1 MTSQKHCTKKKLK
14 LTVQMKTDI
23 LQQWIDAELTVGEL
37 LDYWGCYARNKVS
50 NKKETPV
57 SLQKGTFLNKK
68 FLTKSQEELIEEMMS
83 LFRTNHS
90 YYFDVLKERYCLR
103 KLKVTAAD
111 SNDLHLAIR
120 EFKYFFTEFVELNF
134 KELKEQE
141 ICN

>member
-1 MTSQKHCTKKKLK
+1 
-14 LTVQMKTDI
+14 MKTDI

-37 LDYWGCYARNKVS
+37 LDCWGCCARSKAS
-50 NKKETPV
+50 GKKEILPAQ
-57 SLQKGTFLNKK
+57 LQKTFLTKK
-68 FLTKSQEELIEEMMS
+68 FLTQEELIEEMMA

-90 YYFDVLKERYCLR
+90 YYFDVLKERYCLK

-111 SNDLHLAIR
+111 NNDLNLAIR

>member
-1 MTSQKHCTKKKLK
+1 MPAQ
-14 LTVQMKTDI
+14 
-23 LQQWIDAELTVGEL
+23 LQ
-37 LDYWGCYARNKVS
+37 NK
-50 NKKETPV
+50 
-57 SLQKGTFLNKK
+57 TFLTKK
-68 FLTKSQEELIEEMMS
+68 FLTKSQEELIEEMMA

-111 SNDLHLAIR
+111 NNDLNLAIR

-141 ICN
+141 I

>member
-1 MTSQKHCTKKKLK
+1 
-14 LTVQMKTDI
+14 MKTDI

-37 LDYWGCYARNKVS
+37 LDCWGCYARSKTS
-50 NKKETPV
+50 GKKEILPAQ
-57 SLQKGTFLNKK
+57 LQNKTFLTKK
-68 FLTKSQEELIEEMMS
+68 FLTKSQEELIEEMMA

-111 SNDLHLAIR
+111 NNDLNLAIR

-134 KELKEQE
+134 KDLKEQE
-141 ICN
+141 I

>member
-1 MTSQKHCTKKKLK
+1 
-14 LTVQMKTDI
+14 MKTDI
-23 LQQWIDAELTVGEL
+23 LQQWIDADLTVGEL
-37 LDYWGCYARNKVS
+37 LDCWGCCARSKAS
-50 NKKETPV
+50 GKKESLPV
-57 SLQKGTFLNKK
+57 RLQKGTFLNKK

-111 SNDLHLAIR
+111 SNDLHLAIS

-134 KELKEQE
+134 KQLQEQDL
-141 ICN
+141 CN

>member
-1 MTSQKHCTKKKLK
+1 
-14 LTVQMKTDI
+14 MKTDI

-37 LDYWGCYARNKVS
+37 LDCWGCCARSKAS
-50 NKKETPV
+50 GKKETLPAQ
-57 SLQKGTFLNKK
+57 LQKTFLTKR
-68 FLTKSQEELIEEMMS
+68 FLTKSQEELIEEMMA

-111 SNDLHLAIR
+111 NNDLNLAIR

-134 KELKEQE
+134 KDLKEQE
-141 ICN
+141 I

>member
-1 MTSQKHCTKKKLK
+1 
-14 LTVQMKTDI
+14 MKTDI
-23 LQQWIDAELTVGEL
+23 LQQWIDAALTVGEL
-37 LDYWGCYARNKVS
+37 LDCWGCCARSKAS
-50 NKKETPV
+50 GKKE
-57 SLQKGTFLNKK
+57 SLPAQLQNETFLNKK

-83 LFRTNHS
+83 SFRTNHS

-134 KELKEQE
+134 KQLQEQNL
-141 ICN
+141 CN